1 MKSWRIITFLAIIF
15 VSICG
20 SFLLWPRAAMT
31 QQQAQPSLTIEEYQP
46 KSTLVVKEH
55 KIERAKFPFIDIHS
69 HHWGGVTPE
78 YVDKLVKEMD
88 SINLSPGTP

>member
-69 HHWGGVTPE
+69 HHWGGSRRNMST
-78 YVDKLVKEMD
+78 
-88 SINLSPGTP
+88 SS